1 MVDKTD
7 NLILEHLRHIRAK
20 VDETREDIQTLT
32 LRMGSV
38 ERILAGHQV
47 GEASQSLE
55 IDRLRLRV
63 DRIERRLELSE
74 PSPGG

>member
-1 MVDKTD
+1 MADKTD
-7 NLILEHLRHIRAK
+7 NLILEHLVHIRAK
-20 VDETREDIQTLT
+20 VDETREDIQMLT

-38 ERILAGHQV
+38 ERFLAGHQV

-55 IDRLRLRV
+55 IDRLRMRV

-74 PSPGG
+74 AGGR

>member
-1 MVDKTD
+1 MADKTD
-7 NLILEHLRHIRAK
+7 NLILEHLVHIRAK
-20 VDETREDIQTLT
+20 VDETREDIQMLT

-55 IDRLRLRV
+55 IDRLRMRV

-74 PSPGG
+74 AGGR

>member
-1 MVDKTD
+1 MANTTD
-7 NLILEHLRHIRAK
+7 NIVLEHLRHIRADMK
-20 VDETREDIQTLT
+20 ATREDIQMLT

-47 GEASQSLE
+47 GEASQSIE

-63 DRIERRLELSE
+63 DRIERRLELAGPPIE
-74 PSPGG
+74 